1 MATKKTATTTSNI
14 NPIVAAIP
22 VAGVANTTKIAASAP
37 NSAITIP
44 PAMTEAFTPKPKP
57 VVPKTSIEQVGP
69 LGGLSSGAIA
79 GVFAPK
85 GYDDKGN
92 PTGITGTTA
101 TGADALVASG
111 GTLASGSNNPP
122 PPPPGGPADISQ
134 ETRDAFEELG
144 MLLKGWGLE
153 SLADTY
159 TRLMVSGKTAAQAL
173 TMLKY
178 SKDIDP
184 ATGQPYNAAYT
195 KRFAGNAARI
205 AGGMNAYDERT
216 YLTIENA
223 YEETLQRYGLS
234 NMISTD
240 RAANQA
246 KYADYMGKGIAP
258 TEFAGRIQLVADRV
272 INMDKDIKDTFKA
285 YYPSL
290 TDTDLVTYFLNPK
303 ETMPV
308 LEAKVQAAEIGGA
321 AKAQSLNVSEAR
333 AMELSKFG
341 INLPTARTGYGKVAE
356 ALPTGKKLS
365 DIYGEE
371 GISYTQQ
378 VAEDEYLKENAQAK
392 LKRNRLA
399 SKERAMFSGQSGT
412 DSNSLQRGYSSAF

>member
-1 MATKKTATTTSNI
+1 MAIKKTATTKPRTDAVNSVG
-14 NPIVAAIP
+14 PLGGLA
-22 VAGVANTTKIAASAP
+22 AGVIAGVNMSPTTPAPAP
-37 NSAITIP
+37 NSAITMP
-44 PAMTEAFTPKPKP
+44 PAMTAAFTPKPTTP
-57 VVPKTSIEQVGP
+57 TTSSLASVGP
-69 LGGLSSGAIA
+69 LGGLQA
-79 GVFAPK
+79 GVVAGVQAPI
-85 GYDDKGN
+85 GY
-92 PTGITGTTA
+92 TE
-101 TGADALVASG
+101 TGAPITQPVAPV
-111 GTLASGSNNPP
+111 TPVAPVNN
-122 PPPPGGPADISQ
+122 ISL
-134 ETRDAFEELG
+134 ETKDAFEELG
-144 MLLKGWGLE
+144 MLLKSWGLE

-258 TEFAGRIQLVADRV
+258 TEFADRIQLVADRV
-272 INMDKDIKDTFKA
+272 INMDKDIKDTFKT

-290 TDTDLVTYFLNPK
+290 TDTDLVSYFLNPK

-308 LEAKVQAAEIGGA
+308 LQSKVQAAEIGGA
-321 AKAQSLNVSEAR
+321 AKAQNLNVSEAR

-341 INLPTARTGYGKVAE
+341 INLGAARTGFSQVAE

-378 VAEDEYLKENAQAK
+378 VAEDEYLKQDAQAK

-399 SKERAMFSGQSGT
+399 SKERAMFSGQSGA